1 MCSPV
6 TVTAAPPPAHPAAG
20 VPDETWD
27 RFLRSCPA
35 GHPSQ
40 SSAWGNLKAIAGW
53 NAERLTVERDN
64 RIVAGVQLLLRPM
77 WPGWVAYVPRGPV
90 FANADAD
97 AAAELFAAMERLLR
111 ERGVRYCAVQPA
123 EDSEPVLAALR
134 AHGFR
139 RSLSDISPSAT
150 TVVDLRPA
158 EDRLLAGMSY
168 KTRHNVRAGLRSDLE
183 FRDVGAEGV
192 EVFHR
197 LLAQTS
203 KRQSFHILSA
213 AYLRK
218 LVEEFDSR
226 ECCKLFLVYSG
237 SEPVS
242 GLLAVGFGDTLY
254 LKRAAWSGARGS
266 SKPNNFLHW
275 SAMRWAK
282 AHGYRRYDFE
292 GIDRNLAVDI
302 LRGAQV
308 RSEGVTRFKL
318 GFGGAVEL
326 EPLTYE
332 TVRPRILFPP
342 SRVLLW
348 VAKQVGLSERAVLN
362 VRRA

>member
-1 MCSPV
+1 MRSS
-6 TVTAAPPPAHPAAG
+6 VTAALPPTHAAAG
-20 VPDETWD
+20 GPDETWD
-27 RFLRSCPA
+27 NFLRSCPT

-53 NAERLTVERDN
+53 NAERLTVERHN
-64 RIVAGVQLLLRPM
+64 HIVAGVQLLFRPM
-77 WPGWVAYVPRGPV
+77 WLGSVAYVPRGPV
-90 FANADAD
+90 FASADAD
-97 AAAELFAAMERLLR
+97 VVTELFTAMERLLR

-123 EDSEPVLAALR
+123 EDSAPVLAALR

-139 RSLSDISPSAT
+139 RSLSEISPSAT
-150 TVVDLRPA
+150 TVVDLLPA
-158 EDRLLAGMSY
+158 EDSLLAGMSY
-168 KTRHNVRAGLRSDLE
+168 KTRQNVRAGLRSDLQ
-183 FRDVGAEGV
+183 FRDVGVEGV

-203 KRQSFHILSA
+203 KRQSFSILSA

-218 LVEEFDSR
+218 LVEEFGSR

-242 GLLAVGFGDTLY
+242 GLIAVGFGDTLY
-254 LKRAAWSGARGS
+254 LKRAAWSGVRSS

-292 GIDRNLAVDI
+292 GVDRNVAVDI
-302 LRGAQV
+302 LRDAQV

-318 GFGGAVEL
+318 GFGGAVKL
-326 EPLTYE
+326 QPLTYE
-332 TVRPRILFPP
+332 TVRPRFLFPP

-348 VAKQVGLSERAVLN
+348 VATQVGLAERAVLS